1 MGESHM
7 IDKEKISREL
17 AEAVKSMDTSVD
29 TDIDS
34 QQRSSRDELL
44 NEWNEEL
51 ARNIAS
57 ELGIELTDAHLQV
70 VHSLREYYRE
80 HGKSESGQQL
90 SDMLDKAFASQ
101 GGIKYL
107 HRLFP
112 EGPVSQ
118 GMRIAGLPVPANTED
133 AGFGTAR

>member
-1 MGESHM
+1 M
-7 IDKEKISREL
+7 IDKETISREFT
-17 AEAVKSMDTSVD
+17 EAVKSMDTSVD

-34 QQRSSRDELL
+34 QQRSNRDELL
-44 NEWNEEL
+44 NEWNEEQ

-80 HGKSESGQQL
+80 HGESKSGRQL
-90 SDMLDKAFASQ
+90 SDMLDNAFSNQ
-101 GGIKYL
+101 GGKKYL

-112 EGPVSQ
+112 QGPVSQ
-118 GMRIAGLPVPANTED
+118 GMRIAGLPLPANTED

>member
-1 MGESHM
+1 M
-7 IDKEKISREL
+7 IDKEKRDSEF

-34 QQRSSRDELL
+34 QQRSNREELL
-44 NEWNEEL
+44 NEWNEEQ
-51 ARNIAS
+51 ARKIAS
-57 ELGIELTDAHLQV
+57 ELGIELTDAHLHV
-70 VHSLREYYRE
+70 VHSLREHYRE
-80 HGKSESGQQL
+80 HGESESGQQL
-90 SDMLDKAFASQ
+90 TDMLNNAFASQ

-118 GMRIAGLPVPANTED
+118 GMRIAGLPLPANAED